1 MRSPAVV
8 FGYHNV
14 GARGLR
20 VLLDAGVDVRLVVT
34 HADNPNEAIWFESL
48 AAVAAEYGIN
58 CITPADPNTAEVLA
72 QCRAAQPEF
81 LFSLYYRQMLG
92 AALLDLPTRGAY
104 NLHGSLLP
112 QFRGRAPVNW
122 AVLHGARET
131 GATLHV
137 MDTKPDHGAIVD
149 QAAVPILID
158 DTARQVFDKV
168 TVAAE
173 IVLARAVPRLM
184 AGTASFTPQDLSLGR
199 YFGGRKPEDGRI
211 PSTASAKQI
220 HDLVRAVAP
229 PDYPGAFF
237 DAGGTRVLIECTR
250 LVDITGDSHHASFA
264 MFANDAALWIDAAD
278 GTRLRVMNC
287 SIDGIAI
294 DHLGWAARFGPAHR
308 LRPGDHAGSN
318 VSALA

>member
-48 AAVAAEYGIN
+48 AAVAAEYGID
-58 CITPADPNTAEVLA
+58 CITPAGPNTAEVLA

-122 AVLHGARET
+122 AVLQGARET

-149 QAAVPILID
+149 QAAVPILIN
-158 DTARQVFDKV
+158 DTARHVFDKV

-173 IVLARAVPRLM
+173 IVLARAAPRLI
-184 AGTASFTPQDLSLGR
+184 AGTARFTPQDLSRGR

-211 PSTASAKQI
+211 PIAASAKQI

-237 DAGGTRVLIECTR
+237 DASGTRVLIERTR
-250 LVDITGDSHHASFA
+250 LVEAAGASPSASFA
-264 MFANDAALWIDAAD
+264 MFADDAALWIDAAD
-278 GTRLRVMNC
+278 GARLRVLGC
-287 SIDGIAI
+287 RIDGIAI
-294 DHLGWAARFGPAHR
+294 DHLGWAARFGPAHH
-308 LRPGDHAGSN
+308 LQPSDPTESAN
-318 VSALA
+318 TALA